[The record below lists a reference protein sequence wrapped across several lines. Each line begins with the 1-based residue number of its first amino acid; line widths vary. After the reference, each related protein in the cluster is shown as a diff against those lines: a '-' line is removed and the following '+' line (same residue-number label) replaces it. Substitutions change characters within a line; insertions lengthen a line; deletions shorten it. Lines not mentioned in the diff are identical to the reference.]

1 MHIIKLP
8 AIDSTNSYL
17 KELTTKQTVENFT
30 VVVAEN
36 QTNGRGQRGA
46 AGALALAGPCVR
58 PYVRVAIVGAAT
70 GVAAIAFGAT
80 VLLPAV

>member
-17 KELTTKQTVENFT
+17 KELTAKQSVENFT

-36 QTNGRGQRGA
+36 QTNGRA
-46 AGALALAGPCVR
+46 HV
-58 PYVRVAIVGAAT
+58 
-70 GVAAIAFGAT
+70 
-80 VLLPAV
+80 